1 LIEDLARS
9 NKEISRK
16 YNNLIKDIEKHQGPQ
31 VLHTKVSGISDLTK
45 PVVDYIPETA
55 TPRFPGSHQERNQ
68 QTRDTDDVHVS
79 QQQMSSAID
88 ELTHYYNLIKN
99 LLKEVDSAEYMI
111 DKHLRLRIKDDVV
124 KTHRRERRHLRV
136 LHGDEK
142 LKQAMLGDLLDLVE
156 LDSAALE
163 SRDTDT
169 PTPVPETLGFNA
181 KPLVNH
187 DRGRRLNNSRGFIK
201 PSDPQYK
208 DHGEWIKERRP
219 QPVRPAS
226 PSVISFLKMS
236 FKLPLSYVRFLYPR
250 RRKGQR
256 SALRPSNAGFQESVS
271 PPRSSAKFFGEHR
284 KSKDDETSFFLD
296 SGEETPTAATKSE
309 DVVPTSAET
318 AHFHPHIYRR
328 HDQFGAAEA
337 ASAPL
342 MDYDSHES
350 TSYSRLLD
358 SRFQQTDSPEDVDAE
373 ISGAVTDALLSQD
386 TSHDSS
392 WLKSPSEVIITD
404 DGAEFKTHGNVVR
417 HSSGPIRDRYGT
429 SSTSSITNYARS
441 KLADPCNVVNDL
453 LKQWTT
459 LAPDT
464 ILSSS

>member
-16 YNNLIKDIEKHQGPQ
+16 YNNLIEDIEKHQGPQ
-31 VLHTKVSGISDLTK
+31 VLHTKVSGFSDLTK

-55 TPRFPGSHQERNQ
+55 TPRFPGSRQERNPK
-68 QTRDTDDVHVS
+68 TRDTDDVQS
-79 QQQMSSAID
+79 PQQQMRSAID
-88 ELTHYYNLIKN
+88 ELTHYCNLIKN

-124 KTHRRERRHLRV
+124 NTHRRERRHLRV

-156 LDSAALE
+156 LDSATLE

-169 PTPVPETLGFNA
+169 PTPVPGTFGFNA

-187 DRGRRLNNSRGFIK
+187 DRGSHLNSSGGLIK

-208 DHGEWIKERRP
+208 DHGEWSKGYKQRRP
-219 QPVRPAS
+219 KPVRPAS

-271 PPRSSAKFFGEHR
+271 PPRSGAKVFGEHR

-296 SGEETPTAATKSE
+296 SGEETPTAATKTE

-328 HDQFGAAEA
+328 YDQFRAAEA
-337 ASAPL
+337 ASALL

-350 TSYSRLLD
+350 ISY
-358 SRFQQTDSPEDVDAE
+358 SRFQQTDSPGDVDAE
-373 ISGAVTDALLSQD
+373 ISGAGTDALLSQD

-404 DGAEFKTHGNVVR
+404 DGAGLKTHGNVVVPYF
-417 HSSGPIRDRYGT
+417 SGPIRDRYGT
-429 SSTSSITNYARS
+429 SRPSLLTNSARS

>member
-1 LIEDLARS
+1 MIEDLARS

-31 VLHTKVSGISDLTK
+31 VLHTKVSGFSDLTK

-55 TPRFPGSHQERNQ
+55 TPRSLGSHQERNQ
-68 QTRDTDDVHVS
+68 KTRDTDDVHLP

-88 ELTHYYNLIKN
+88 ELTHYCNLIKN

-124 KTHRRERRHLRV
+124 NTHRRERRHLRV

-169 PTPVPETLGFNA
+169 PTPVPETLGFGA

-187 DRGRRLNNSRGFIK
+187 DRGSHLNSSGGLIK

-208 DHGEWIKERRP
+208 DHGEWSKGYKQRRP
-219 QPVRPAS
+219 KPVRPAS

-236 FKLPLSYVRFLYPR
+236 FKLPLSYVRFLYPS

-256 SALRPSNAGFQESVS
+256 SSLRPSNAGFQESVS
-271 PPRSSAKFFGEHR
+271 HRRSGATLFGEHR
-284 KSKDDETSFFLD
+284 KSKVDETSFFLD
-296 SGEETPTAATKSE
+296 SGEETPTAATKTE

-328 HDQFGAAEA
+328 SDRFRAAEA

-342 MDYDSHES
+342 MDCDSHES
-350 TSYSRLLD
+350 TSYSR
-358 SRFQQTDSPEDVDAE
+358 FQQTDSRGDVDAKL
-373 ISGAVTDALLSQD
+373 SGAVTDALLSQD

-392 WLKSPSEVIITD
+392 WLKSPREVIITD
-404 DGAEFKTHGNVVR
+404 DGAGFKTHGNVVVP
-417 HSSGPIRDRYGT
+417 HFSGPIRDRYGT
-429 SSTSSITNYARS
+429 SSSSSITNYARS

>member
-16 YNNLIKDIEKHQGPQ
+16 YNNLIEDIEKHQGPQ

-55 TPRFPGSHQERNQ
+55 TPRFPGSQQERNPK
-68 QTRDTDDVHVS
+68 TRDTDDAHMP
-79 QQQMSSAID
+79 QQQMRSAID
-88 ELTHYYNLIKN
+88 ELTHYCNLIKN

-124 KTHRRERRHLRV
+124 NTHRRERRHLRV

-142 LKQAMLGDLLDLVE
+142 LKQAMLGDLLDSVE

-169 PTPVPETLGFNA
+169 PTPDPGTFGFNA

-187 DRGRRLNNSRGFIK
+187 DRGSHLNSSGGLIK

-208 DHGEWIKERRP
+208 DHGEWSKGYKQRRP
-219 QPVRPAS
+219 KPVRPAS

-236 FKLPLSYVRFLYPR
+236 FKLPLSYVRFLHPR

-256 SALRPSNAGFQESVS
+256 SALRPSNAGFPESVS
-271 PPRSSAKFFGEHR
+271 PRCSGAEFFGEHR
-284 KSKDDETSFFLD
+284 KSKDDETFFFLD
-296 SGEETPTAATKSE
+296 SGEETPTAATKTE
-309 DVVPTSAET
+309 DVVPTSAEN
-318 AHFHPHIYRR
+318 AHFP
-328 HDQFGAAEA
+328 AEA
-337 ASAPL
+337 ASAL
-342 MDYDSHES
+342 SMDYYGHES
-350 TSYSRLLD
+350 TSY
-358 SRFQQTDSPEDVDAE
+358 SRFQQTDSPGDVDAE
-373 ISGAVTDALLSQD
+373 FSGAVTNALLSQG

-404 DGAEFKTHGNVVR
+404 DGAGFKTHGNVVVS
-417 HSSGPIRDRYGT
+417 HFSGPIRDRYGT
-429 SSTSSITNYARS
+429 SSSSSITNYARS

-464 ILSSS
+464 ILSPS

>member
-1 LIEDLARS
+1 MIEDLARS

-271 PPRSSAKFFGEHR
+271 PRRSGAKFFGEHR
-284 KSKDDETSFFLD
+284 KSKDDETFFFLD
-296 SGEETPTAATKSE
+296 SGEETPTAATKTE
-309 DVVPTSAET
+309 DVVPTSAEN
-318 AHFHPHIYRR
+318 AHFP
-328 HDQFGAAEA
+328 AEA
-337 ASAPL
+337 ASAL
-342 MDYDSHES
+342 SMDYYGHES
-350 TSYSRLLD
+350 TSY
-358 SRFQQTDSPEDVDAE
+358 SRFQQTDSPGDVDAE
-373 ISGAVTDALLSQD
+373 FSGAVTDALLSQG